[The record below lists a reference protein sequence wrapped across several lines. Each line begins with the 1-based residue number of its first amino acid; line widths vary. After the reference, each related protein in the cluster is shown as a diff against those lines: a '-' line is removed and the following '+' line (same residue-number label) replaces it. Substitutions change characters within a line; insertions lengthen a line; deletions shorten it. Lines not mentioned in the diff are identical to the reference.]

1 MDLFPSHSAAPLFIS
16 GSEGVVPGPECEKDN
31 LSGVDGG
38 TNAGFSVQL
47 EALHGKQIPVRRR
60 LLYACRIN
68 GSLPCEGE
76 EYRL

>member
-1 MDLFPSHSAAPLFIS
+1 M
-16 GSEGVVPGPECEKDN
+16 PGAKCEKDN

-38 TNAGFSVQL
+38 TNAGLGVQL

-68 GSLPCEGE
+68 GSLPREGE
-76 EYRL
+76 EYHLWMRVDRLVSDPESDG